1 MSDYRNVFKIE
12 LNMKAYNRWGQPYL
26 SYLCIF
32 ITEVKRELQV
42 SEEVVREFWIHVQH
56 LQNVLPLNG
65 LQVTIT

>member
-1 MSDYRNVFKIE
+1 
-12 LNMKAYNRWGQPYL
+12 MKAYNRWGQPYL